1 MIFAP
6 PGTGKTQLSFFL
18 IKKMIEE
25 GFKPENILF
34 LTFSKNL
41 IGSTKSNLKEQNK
54 MNKSASGLGACTLSS
69 LAMQIVGKYNCLKN
83 IKNNINV
90 IDD

>member
-1 MIFAP
+1 
-6 PGTGKTQLSFFL
+6 
-18 IKKMIEE
+18 MIEE

-54 MNKSASGLGACTLSS
+54 MNKSASGLG
-69 LAMQIVGKYNCLKN
+69 V
-83 IKNNINV
+83 
-90 IDD
+90 